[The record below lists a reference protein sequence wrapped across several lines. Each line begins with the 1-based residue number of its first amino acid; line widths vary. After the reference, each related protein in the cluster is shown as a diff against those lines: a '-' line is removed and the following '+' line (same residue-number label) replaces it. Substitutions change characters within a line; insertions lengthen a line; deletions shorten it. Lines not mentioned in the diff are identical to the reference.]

1 MVKLVLLVLCFMWV
15 LEPNLYTVSV
25 YLTALAM
32 GLQDKVMLSLLGDE
46 EATSMGGKTVEDK
59 IRKF

>member
-1 MVKLVLLVLCFMWV
+1 
-15 LEPNLYTVSV
+15 
-25 YLTALAM
+25 M

-59 IRKF
+59 TRKFWEMKVTFKKNSQ